1 MAVESNDLLVAYRP
15 RESKHY
21 KIEVGAVKA
30 IPDGSEEGDTLI
42 WTGSYWTT
50 GKPDIDGGIY

>member
-15 RESKHY
+15 RESRHY

-30 IPDGSEEGDTLI
+30 IPDGSAEGDTLI
-42 WTGSYWTT
+42 WNGTNWTT
-50 GKPDIDGGIY
+50 GKQDIDGGEY